1 MTLGWPCSSQNGTS
15 SSRALELFYCM
26 PAATET
32 KDLNTPAPSRGSV
45 SIASA
50 SFINSL
56 CDLLE
61 NRLGNLESMFES
73 FTSSAFGPTTK
84 NATPDIDNAK
94 SEDASAEEPAPLCH
108 GLLLAIRYC
117 MKELQA
123 SCLLTAG
130 SPSDSCLPDICS
142 TVWRPLFKRVLTI
155 SLDAFRV
162 ALLVVAEAPCDV
174 QFAPAPTAKMRGEYS
189 LPSSTS
195 TDPATTDLAVKVTI
209 STVVATACKS

>member
-1 MTLGWPCSSQNGTS
+1 
-15 SSRALELFYCM
+15 M
-26 PAATET
+26 PAATEA
-32 KDLNTPAPSRGSV
+32 KDLNPPAPSRGSV
-45 SIASA
+45 SAASA

-84 NATPDIDNAK
+84 NATPEIDAK
-94 SEDASAEEPAPLCH
+94 SEVTSTEEPAPLCH

-123 SCLLTAG
+123 SCLLNAG
-130 SPSDSCLPDICS
+130 SPSDSCSPDICS

-189 LPSSTS
+189 LPSSTC
-195 TDPATTDLAVKVTI
+195 TDPATTDLAVKVT
-209 STVVATACKS
+209 

>member
-1 MTLGWPCSSQNGTS
+1 MTLGWQCSSQNGTS
-15 SSRALELFYCM
+15 SSRALELFYCI
-26 PAATET
+26 PAAAEGQ
-32 KDLNTPAPSRGSV
+32 DLNASAPSRGLV
-45 SIASA
+45 STASA

-73 FTSSAFGPTTK
+73 FTSSAFGPTAK
-84 NATPDIDNAK
+84 NATPDTDAK
-94 SEDASAEEPAPLCH
+94 LDDASAEKPAPLCH

-123 SCLLTAG
+123 SSLLTAG
-130 SPSDSCLPDICS
+130 SPSDSCTPDICS
-142 TVWRPLFKRVLTI
+142 TVWRPLLKRVLTI

-195 TDPATTDLAVKVTI
+195 TDPATTDLAVKVT
-209 STVVATACKS
+209 